1 MSLLLI
7 VFLSLFSSLNV
18 RGAVFPHIALGGVRT
33 DLEYQVQV
41 QITNGDKAYV
51 PLWAGDVVLYPTRG
65 GARWEGT
72 LSING
77 RRYSKGLAAPL
88 HSIPSF
94 PSKGTRTLI
103 LRGDEEIRTGFLVIT
118 RHTPDY
124 GLGESQIAASMLF
137 RIVRDVRIMDS
148 VGVSYDDGV
157 SNLGHIFELP
167 VSYKAGEHNTGLAW
181 TLRGRR
187 DFPIGTFVS
196 MELYDDSG
204 HCAISNA
211 VPVYQ
216 FDASIKPFSEHFHN
230 ARFITEFFHEA
241 SDEIGEEFVGSVHV
255 RGENGRLSVTGL
267 SLEYVEGGSVQ
278 LTSVPAARGSH

>member
-1 MSLLLI
+1 MNLLLI
-7 VFLSLFSSLNV
+7 VFLSLFSSLSV
-18 RGAVFPHIALGGVRT
+18 HGGVFPHIALGGVRT

-65 GARWEGT
+65 GAHWEGT
-72 LSING
+72 LRING

-103 LRGDEEIRTGFLVIT
+103 LRGDEEIRTGL
-118 RHTPDY
+118 
-124 GLGESQIAASMLF
+124 LGESQIAASMLF

-148 VGVSYDDGV
+148 VGVSHDDGV

-187 DFPIGTFVS
+187 DFPVGTFVS

-204 HCAISNA
+204 HCAMSNA

-216 FDASIKPFSEHFHN
+216 FDASIKPFSEHFHD

-241 SDEIGEEFVGSVHV
+241 SNEIGEESVGSVHV